1 MDHAMMGWKQ
11 FRTPIFPSEDAA
23 MRTRAEIKA
32 EARGLIQTARVS
44 PLLVTAILLA
54 VGFLLDRVVS
64 LVETGS
70 FFYTYSFTQEEI
82 SRIVN
87 GDYQLLLDSI
97 HVTPQSTFFSVLVAL
112 FNVVLSGG
120 YYIYCM
126 GIRRGQ
132 VMGCSSL
139 LDGLSVAG
147 KLIWCYVLTQIKI
160 VLWSMLFVIPGIVAM
175 YRYRFACYNVLTDSA
190 LSAGDAI
197 RLSCRQTYGRKGS
210 LFALDL
216 SFLGWF
222 LLSAVLSEL
231 AGPVLGVLVP
241 VVFNLWLTPY
251 QVLSDLGYYEE
262 SQRLIGRV

>member
-1 MDHAMMGWKQ
+1 
-11 FRTPIFPSEDAA
+11 

-139 LDGLSVAG
+139 LDGSL
-147 KLIWCYVLTQIKI
+147 L
-160 VLWSMLFVIPGIVAM
+160 LFIPGIIAA
-175 YRYRFACYNVLTDSA
+175 YRYRFAYYNILSDDS